1 MSLSW
6 HQKQGAVDKSSYCEF
21 KSGNENVTYQK
32 WIRFLSKSFNW
43 QLCLL
48 DAQFSYQTGEGK
60 RWNEFAEWHV
70 AWFA

>member
-1 MSLSW
+1 M
-6 HQKQGAVDKSSYCEF
+6 GAVDKSSCCGF
-21 KSGNENVTYQK
+21 KSANENVTYQK
-32 WIRFLSKSFNW
+32 RIRFLSNSFF
-43 QLCLL
+43 LVLL

>member
-1 MSLSW
+1 M
-6 HQKQGAVDKSSYCEF
+6 DKSSYCEF
-21 KSGNENVTYQK
+21 KSGNEKVTYQ
-32 WIRFLSKSFNW
+32 KSFNW

-70 AWFA
+70 AWLA